1 MSSDKSVTV
10 EISLDSSRWD
20 AALAQL
26 CERIAAWSQTVD
38 WARVERLIAEHE
50 AELAAQRASVMRAAY
65 DRRRRARLR
74 RKR

>member
-1 MSSDKSVTV
+1 MTEDKSVTV
-10 EISLDSSRWD
+10 ELSLDSSRWD
-20 AALAQL
+20 AAMERFRERFLAW
-26 CERIAAWSQTVD
+26 ASSVD